1 MGRFPTR
8 GLSKRYDSTRPA
20 RSVMSTVSKVVFLAD
35 KLEPDKV
42 RRRPELGEV
51 LRLASVDIDTA
62 LLEYVNRQIVRGVE
76 RGDLLHPYTL
86 EFRNGAYCRLSKE

>member
-1 MGRFPTR
+1 
-8 GLSKRYDSTRPA
+8 
-20 RSVMSTVSKVVFLAD
+20 MSTVSKVVFLAD

-62 LLEYVNRQIVRGVE
+62 LLEYVNRQIVRRVE

-86 EFRNGAYCRLSKE
+86 EFRNELIVGFPKNEVVSGQQMPVEQGVR